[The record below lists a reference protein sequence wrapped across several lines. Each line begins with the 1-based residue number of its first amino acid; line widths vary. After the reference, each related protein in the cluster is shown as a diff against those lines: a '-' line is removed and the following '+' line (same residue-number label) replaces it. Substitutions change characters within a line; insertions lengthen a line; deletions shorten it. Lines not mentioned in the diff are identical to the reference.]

1 MPATLQEWFIAL
13 VLFLI
18 GIFLIWIFLWVW
30 GSIIKGVWQE
40 RSAISN
46 FFHTNPIGEWILR
59 FAVAIPAFGLLS
71 MLFDPTFRTAGYF
84 IFYILWLVI
93 ATFLYFVWL

>member
-1 MPATLQEWFIAL
+1 MPATPEEWFIAL
-13 VLFLI
+13 ILLLI
-18 GIFLIWIFLWVW
+18 GVFLIWFCFWAW
-30 GSIIKGVWQE
+30 GSMLKLFAQE
-40 RSAISN
+40 RSEISR
-46 FFHTNPIGEWILR
+46 FFKTNPMGEWILR